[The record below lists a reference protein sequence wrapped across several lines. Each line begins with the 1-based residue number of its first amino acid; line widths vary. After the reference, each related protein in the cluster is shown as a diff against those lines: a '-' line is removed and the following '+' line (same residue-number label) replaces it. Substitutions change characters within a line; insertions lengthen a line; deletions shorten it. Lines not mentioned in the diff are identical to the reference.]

1 MAAAHKQLVHGLVD
15 RSHERVVQARAGQRL
30 QHILSDDEHEVVD
43 HHTSL
48 PQLPSRV
55 TSSIV
60 APALVY
66 NARAN
71 ERRVRKLEAG
81 NSNSRE
87 PSLKPRRQGVLAV
100 STSVDSL
107 ERPRGG
113 DDHHQHHTSSQ
124 EQFLAYVH
132 QKSYRTSGLR
142 PNDRR
147 QGVLPKAKEL
157 RKLVAAATAEQE
169 EVHESAKTKLARA
182 LAKLRGHGAFMQA
195 QELKSPP
202 TPSFGDIKNPHLAF
216 LEFRRQ
222 GAEIITSHHRVHP

>member
-30 QHILSDDEHEVVD
+30 QRILSEDEHAAVD
-43 HHTSL
+43 HHASL
-48 PQLPSRV
+48 PLLPSRV
-55 TSSIV
+55 TTNAV

-71 ERRVRKLEAG
+71 ERRIRKLENG
-81 NSNSRE
+81 SSNSSE
-87 PSLKPRRQGVLAV
+87 PSVKPRRQGVLAV
-100 STSVDSL
+100 SVSVDSL
-107 ERPRGG
+107 ERRDG
-113 DDHHQHHTSSQ
+113 HQQHHTSSQ

-132 QKSYRTSGLR
+132 QKSYRSGGLR

-157 RKLVAAATAEQE
+157 RKLVAAATAEQD
-169 EVHESAKTKLARA
+169 EVHESAKAKLARA
-182 LAKLRGHGAFMQA
+182 LAKLRGHGAFLQA
-195 QELKSPP
+195 RELKPPP

-222 GAEIITSHHRVHP
+222 GAEVVASHHRVHP